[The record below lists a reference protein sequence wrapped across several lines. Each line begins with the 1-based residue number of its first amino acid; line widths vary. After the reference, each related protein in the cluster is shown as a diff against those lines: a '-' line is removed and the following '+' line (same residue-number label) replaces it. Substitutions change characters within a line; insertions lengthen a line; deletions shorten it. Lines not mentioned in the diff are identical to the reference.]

1 MFHKEMLHDI
11 EFNTQIE
18 EGTEIIEDGTKIIV
32 NDCNNDVRF
41 SFEWVYKG
49 VLEF

>member
-18 EGTEIIEDGTKIIV
+18 EGTEIIEDGTEIVV
-32 NDCNNDVRF
+32 NDCNNDVCF
-41 SFEWVYKG
+41 SFE
-49 VLEF
+49 